1 MIDFEKIREANK
13 KSEDVLNLD
22 IVMSNIVHD
31 DRLESLLQEECEHAA
46 ECNNNEVRLCVS
58 FTTVKSGNINVTMYI
73 VRSNSADATTF
84 NLCSKP
90 VMFNNINNINRGLAI
105 LMEALRDMGF
115 KKIKIVDSD
124 NKTEYN
130 SVGDIGNI
138 TGEQFFHM
146 GCRYTVVYTI
156 EFDIN

>member
-13 KSEDVLNLD
+13 NSEDVLNFD
-22 IVMSNIVHD
+22 VVMSNIVHD
-31 DRLESLLQEECEHAA
+31 DRLESILQEECEYAA
-46 ECNNNEVRLCVS
+46 RCNNNEVRLCIS
-58 FTTVKSGNINVTMYI
+58 FTIVASGNINVTMY
-73 VRSNSADATTF
+73 VVGRSSSDTTF

-105 LMEALRDMGF
+105 LMEALRDIGF
-115 KKIKIVDSD
+115 KKIKITDSD

-138 TGEQFFHM
+138 TVEQFFHM
-146 GCRYTVVYTI
+146 GSKYTIVYTV
-156 EFDIN
+156 EFDI

>member
-1 MIDFEKIREANK
+1 MIDFEKIREANRN
-13 KSEDVLNLD
+13 SEDVLNFD
-22 IVMSNIVHD
+22 VVMSNIVHND
-31 DRLESLLQEECEHAA
+31 GLESILQEECEYAA
-46 ECNNNEVRLCVS
+46 KCNNNEVRLCVS
-58 FTTVKSGNINVTMYI
+58 FIIVTSGNVNVTMYI
-73 VRSNSADATTF
+73 VGSNSSDATF

-115 KKIKIVDSD
+115 KKIKITDSD

-138 TGEQFFHM
+138 TVEQFFHM
-146 GCRYTVVYTI
+146 GCKYTIVYTL
-156 EFDIN
+156 EFDI